1 VVWIPQ
7 VVVRGLDAA
16 GNRRSVDT
24 AGSGKRFGY
33 CRKLGEMWILQ
44 LVIIGLDTADIR
56 RSVECGC
63 CGRAKMFGCCG

>member
-1 VVWIPQ
+1 M
-7 VVVRGLDAA
+7 GS
-16 GNRRSVDT
+16 GVDT

-56 RSVECGC
+56 RSVDAVVVLRCLDAAGN
-63 CGRAKMFGCCG
+63 RRSVDAVLVQKV